1 MREIKFNYIFK
12 DQEGKF
18 HRLTETIEQIEGCI
32 DVSWNIHNGWELIA
46 RREYTGLKDK
56 NGKEIYEGDILGNIW
71 AECYIAWCDKCKSLQ
86 IFMGF
91 GEGCEA
97 CSGDAHWRDLV
108 EDDGKLEVIGDIY
121 QNPELLTKEG

>member
-32 DVSWNIHNGWELIA
+32 DVSWNIHNGWKLIA

-56 NGKEIYEGDILGNIW
+56 NGKEIYEGDILDSREEVVWVNNGW
-71 AECYIAWCDKCKSLQ
+71 FKKDLEKSWEEFLQDDVDTYDECQTRLN
-86 IFMGF
+86 
-91 GEGCEA
+91 
-97 CSGDAHWRDLV
+97 
-108 EDDGKLEVIGDIY
+108 EDNNYEVIGNIY
-121 QNPELLTKEG
+121 ENPELLTKEE